1 MSDKPEVK
9 RRIRRLFQT
18 LVIGSGAL
26 ATLSACGDSNPQPQ
40 TPGTPATEDGGTAT
54 PKQGGSG
61 FW

>member
-1 MSDKPEVK
+1 MSDKHEVK

-18 LVIGSGAL
+18 LVLGSGAL

-40 TPGTPATEDGGTAT
+40 TPGTPAATDGGAPA